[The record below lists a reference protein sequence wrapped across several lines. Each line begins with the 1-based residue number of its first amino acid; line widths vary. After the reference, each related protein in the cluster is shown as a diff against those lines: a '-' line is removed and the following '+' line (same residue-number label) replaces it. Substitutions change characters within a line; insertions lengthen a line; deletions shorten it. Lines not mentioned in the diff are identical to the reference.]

1 MHTASQAPALRAP
14 LADSPAGVDALTFR
28 KALGCFATG
37 VAVVTA
43 RDDDAADVGIT
54 VSALA
59 SLSLEPPL
67 LLICIDRRA
76 SMHGKLQS
84 TRHFAVSVLAANQER
99 LARQFAGPHRERFTD
114 VALERGMTG
123 AALIAGAH
131 AHVECELVETHAGG
145 DHTIFIGRVI
155 ATRIESVAPLLHH
168 EGTYRQLPR

>member
-1 MHTASQAPALRAP
+1 MRTAPPASVLRP
-14 LADSPAGVDALTFR
+14 MLGDSPAGVDSLTFR

-43 RDDDAADVGIT
+43 RDAAAGDVGIT

-76 SMHGKLQS
+76 VMHGMLH
-84 TRHFAVSVLAANQER
+84 TARHFAVSVLAADQER
-99 LARQFAGPHRERFTD
+99 LARRFAGPQRERFTD
-114 VALERGMTG
+114 VAVQRGMTG
-123 AALIAGAH
+123 AALITGAH
-131 AHVECELVETHAGG
+131 AHVECERVEAHAGG

-155 ATRIESVAPLLHH
+155 AAHIESAAPLLHH
-168 EGTYRQLPR
+168 GGAYRQLPR